1 MTSTDPR
8 RSPNA
13 SRPPSPDRPSPFPW
27 PPVLLALA
35 IGGALAFDWLIVPL
49 PVPFA
54 ETALVQ
60 VLGWM
65 LLLGGIAVSVWAALA
80 FRAHNTTIRPDRGAD
95 ALIEDGPY
103 AWSRNP
109 IYLGEV
115 AALIGA
121 ALAFNR
127 LTFLIAAPLFAFAV
141 DRLAIRREE
150 TYLARRFGEAYQQYT
165 ARTRRWL

>member
-1 MTSTDPR
+1 MTS
-8 RSPNA
+8 A
-13 SRPPSPDRPSPFPW
+13 SSREPSRLLDRPSPFPW

-35 IGGALAFDWLIVPL
+35 IALALAFDWLIVPL
-49 PVPFA
+49 PMPFA
-54 ETALVQ
+54 ETAFAQ
-60 VLGWM
+60 VIGWM
-65 LLLGGIAVSVWAALA
+65 LLLGGIAVGVWAALA
-80 FRAHNTTIRPDRGAD
+80 FREHNTSIRPDRGAD
-95 ALIEDGPY
+95 ALIETGPF

-115 AALIGA
+115 VALAGA

-150 TYLARRFGEAYQQYT
+150 AYLARRFGEAYERYT
-165 ARTRRWL
+165 ERTRRWL